1 MATIIITGAKRG
13 IGEYLFDNLKSDGV
27 GSQVIGFFREGM
39 DITDWDDVDLAMSK
53 YKGKKIVLINC
64 AGINL
69 NAFAHKADPE
79 QWKKVIDTN
88 LTGSFNVSSAVL
100 PIMRE
105 VGWGRIIFMSSIVGK
120 QPGMGVSAYAASKS
134 GLYGLTKALAVENA
148 TKGITVNCLN
158 LGYFNIGMISEVPE
172 AMQTKIKEQIPMHC
186 FGNPSNIKDA
196 VEFLIKSDYTTGSVI
211 DINGG
216 L

>member
-1 MATIIITGAKRG
+1 MAHMIVITGANR
-13 IGEYLFDNLKSDGV
+13 GV
-27 GSQVIGFFREGM
+27 GKYLYDEFYDHQPNVSPLTRKES
-39 DITDWDDVDLAMSK
+39 DITDPEQLKDYFNL
-53 YKGKKIVLINC
+53 YPRGTKITLIHC
-64 AGINL
+64 AGINY
-69 NAFAHKADPE
+69 NSFAHKSDPDK
-79 QWKKVIDTN
+79 WKNVVDTN
-88 LTGSFNVSSAVL
+88 LTGSFNVAAAAL

-105 VGWGRIIFMSSIVGK
+105 VGWGRIIFMSSVVGK

-134 GLYGLTKALAVENA
+134 GLYGLAKALAVENA

-172 AMQTKIKEQIPMHC
+172 AMQEKIKEKIPMSK
-186 FGNPSNIKDA
+186 FGDPSNIKDA
-196 VEFLIKSDYTTGSVI
+196 IEFLIKSDYTTGSII